1 MGSWFS
7 GRRSIAANSR
17 RASKKDRPTLPI
29 AMLVIAFFGRR
40 FPTTPLSAAPNSG
53 ITGTSQRRPICLQ
66 VPGDFEIGRFLDLKS
81 EIRNCKLD
89 WGPIRDFEIS
99 DLR

>member
-17 RASKKDRPTLPI
+17 RASKKESPTLPR

-53 ITGTSQRRPICLQ
+53 ITGTSQSIIPLLAEEGAKRKPDRAKPQEKLRRAKRSRRRGGQ
-66 VPGDFEIGRFLDLKS
+66 IG
-81 EIRNCKLD
+81 
-89 WGPIRDFEIS
+89 
-99 DLR
+99 